1 MKNNGNVVLCGQ
13 VSSYARPD
21 DPEAGANLRD
31 AVFKRITLRGF
42 IVSDF
47 YPPRLLPI
55 RAGLAALVR
64 AQRLRVVVNE
74 FDGLGSAPVALAP
87 VFDRG
92 SSRIGRR
99 FVPISAG

>member
-47 YPPRLLPI
+47 YPQRLLPI
-55 RAGLAALVR
+55 RAELAALVR
-64 AQRLRVVVNE
+64 VAWSRFPRRGPASCPVSPR
-74 FDGLGSAPVALAP
+74 SAPAA
-87 VFDRG
+87 G
-92 SSRIGRR
+92 SPPPESPSPARPTWLR
-99 FVPISAG
+99 